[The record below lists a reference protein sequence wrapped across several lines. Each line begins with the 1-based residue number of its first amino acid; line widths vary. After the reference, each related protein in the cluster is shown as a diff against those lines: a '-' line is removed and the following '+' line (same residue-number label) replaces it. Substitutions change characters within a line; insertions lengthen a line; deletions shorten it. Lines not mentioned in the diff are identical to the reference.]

1 MTNTPTYYS
10 WANMLARCTNTN
22 HPAYPRYGGRGITVC
37 DRWKGKE
44 GFKNFL
50 TDMGEKPNG
59 LTLERIDNSGGYTST
74 NCRWATR
81 KEQAANTRHINLLDI
96 DIEWVRAHPEKSRNE
111 LAQAL
116 GVSEVTIS
124 NIRNRKGRFAD
135 PS

>member
-1 MTNTPTYYS
+1 
-10 WANMLARCTNTN
+10 MLGRCTNTN
-22 HPAYPRYGGRGITVC
+22 HPAYARYGGRGITVC
-37 DRWKGKE
+37 ERWNGKE
-44 GFKNFL
+44 GFRNFL

-59 LTLERIDNSGGYTST
+59 LTLERIDNSAGYAPT

-81 KEQAANTRHINLLDI
+81 KEQAANTRHITLLDI
-96 DIEWVRAHPEKSRNE
+96 DTQWVRAHPEKSRQE

-124 NIRNRKGRFAD
+124 NIRNRKGRFSD